1 MVVKFTLKRHGVTLK
16 KVAAAIGESQ
26 QNLTSLL
33 SKDDIRSSL
42 LERISEA
49 TGISIPEFY
58 GIEPVEASAAPAEEI
73 IQKPAD
79 PHDKYITALSAQQ
92 AMTRQAL
99 DQVDT
104 LLRILDTK
112 LDMMKQ

>member
-1 MVVKFTLKRHGVTLK
+1 MKGMDVKFTLKRHGVTLK

-49 TGISIPEFY
+49 TGISIEEFY
-58 GIEPVEASAAPAEEI
+58 GMTPGEAPA
-73 IQKPAD
+73 PPD
-79 PHDKYITALSAQQ
+79 PHDKYITALSDQQ